1 LSIVYDTCSVLI
13 EPQGGK
19 TLVLTILLTALALLA
34 TAFIGVL
41 GRAVLKCG
49 TRVPGPESILLGAIT
64 NFFDTLGIGSFAP
77 TTAWLRFRR
86 MIPDS
91 FIPATLNV
99 GHALPAMAQSAIF
112 LILLGVHVDPALLI
126 ACIVAAVAGAVV
138 GAPLMVRAPVRLVQ
152 GIVGVALLIAAALY
166 AMSNLDLMPIGG
178 TATALE
184 PRLLWIAVAAH
195 FAMGMLMAFGIGLY
209 APSLILL
216 SLLGLDPRLAFPI
229 MASACAFLM
238 PTTGFRYIKA
248 ERIDLR
254 VVIGIALG
262 GIPAVLLAAFVVK
275 ELPIEPLRWAI
286 VVVVLYAAACFC
298 AQRQKGTPQ
307 RPSSVRGRSRPAR
320 RPRP

>member
-1 LSIVYDTCSVLI
+1 M
-13 EPQGGK
+13 
-19 TLVLTILLTALALLA
+19 VLTILLSALALLA
-34 TAFIGVL
+34 AAFVAMLVREAVKRGV
-41 GRAVLKCG
+41 GA
-49 TRVPGPESILLGAIT
+49 PGPESLALGAIT
-64 NFFDTLGIGSFAP
+64 NFLDTLGIGSFAP
-77 TTAWLRFRR
+77 TTAWLKFRR

-99 GHALPAMAQSAIF
+99 GHALPAMMQSAIF
-112 LILLGVHVDPALLI
+112 LVLLGVQVDPVLLVS
-126 ACIVAAVAGAVV
+126 CIVAAVAGAVV

-152 GIVGVALLIAAALY
+152 GVVGVALLIAAALY

-184 PRLLWIAVAAH
+184 PRLLWIAVVAH
-195 FAMGMLMAFGIGLY
+195 FIMGVLMAFGIGLY

-238 PTTGFRYIKA
+238 PTTGFRYIRS

-254 VVIGIALG
+254 IVIGIALG

-275 ELPIEPLRWAI
+275 EMPIEPLRWAV
-286 VVVVLYAAACFC
+286 VVVVLYAA
-298 AQRQKGTPQ
+298 GLLL
-307 RPSSVRGRSRPAR
+307 RSASRKAVTSA
-320 RPRP
+320 

>member
-1 LSIVYDTCSVLI
+1 MVL
-13 EPQGGK
+13 P
-19 TLVLTILLTALALLA
+19 ILLTALALLA
-34 TAFIGVL
+34 TAFIVMLAREALKRGV
-41 GRAVLKCG
+41 GA
-49 TRVPGPESILLGAIT
+49 PGPEPVILGAIT
-64 NFFDTLGIGSFAP
+64 NLFDTLGIGSFAP
-77 TTAWLRFRR
+77 TTAWLKFRR

-112 LILLGVHVDPALLI
+112 LVLLGVHVDPMLLVS
-126 ACIVAAVAGAVV
+126 CIVAAVAGAVV

-184 PRLLWIAVAAH
+184 PRLLWIAVIGH
-195 FAMGMLMAFGIGLY
+195 FIMGMLMAFGIGLY
-209 APSLILL
+209 APALILL

-238 PTTGFRYIKA
+238 PTTGFRYVRS

-254 VVIGIALG
+254 IVIGIALG

-275 ELPIEPLRWAI
+275 EMPIEPLRWAV
-286 VVVVLYAAACFC
+286 VVVVLYAAALLLR
-298 AQRQKGTPQ
+298 AATRKD
-307 RPSSVRGRSRPAR
+307 VPAV
-320 RPRP
+320 

>member
-1 LSIVYDTCSVLI
+1 M
-13 EPQGGK
+13 
-19 TLVLTILLTALALLA
+19 VLTILLSALALLA
-34 TAFIGVL
+34 AAFVAMLVREALKRGV
-41 GRAVLKCG
+41 GA
-49 TRVPGPESILLGAIT
+49 PGPESLALGAIT
-64 NFFDTLGIGSFAP
+64 NFLDTLGIGSFAP
-77 TTAWLRFRR
+77 TTAWLKFRR

-99 GHALPAMAQSAIF
+99 GHALPAMMQSAIF
-112 LILLGVHVDPALLI
+112 LVLLGVQVDPVLLVS
-126 ACIVAAVAGAVV
+126 CIVAAVAGAVV

-184 PRLLWIAVAAH
+184 PRLLWIAVVAH
-195 FAMGMLMAFGIGLY
+195 FIMGVLMAFGIGLY

-238 PTTGFRYIKA
+238 PTTGFRYIRS

-254 VVIGIALG
+254 IVIGIALG

-275 ELPIEPLRWAI
+275 EMPIEPLRWAV
-286 VVVVLYAAACFC
+286 VVVVLYAA
-298 AQRQKGTPQ
+298 GLLL
-307 RPSSVRGRSRPAR
+307 RSASRKAVTSA
-320 RPRP
+320 

>member
-1 LSIVYDTCSVLI
+1 MVL
-13 EPQGGK
+13 P
-19 TLVLTILLTALALLA
+19 ILLTALALLA
-34 TAFIGVL
+34 TAFIVMLAREALKRGV
-41 GRAVLKCG
+41 GA
-49 TRVPGPESILLGAIT
+49 PGPEPVILGAIT

-77 TTAWLRFRR
+77 TTAWLKFRR

-112 LILLGVHVDPALLI
+112 LVLLGVHVDPMLLVS
-126 ACIVAAVAGAVV
+126 CIVAAVAGAVV

-184 PRLLWIAVAAH
+184 PRLLWIAVIGH
-195 FAMGMLMAFGIGLY
+195 FIMGVLMAFGIGLY
-209 APSLILL
+209 APALILL

-238 PTTGFRYIKA
+238 PTTGFRYVRS

-254 VVIGIALG
+254 IVIGIALG

-275 ELPIEPLRWAI
+275 EMPIEPLRWAV
-286 VVVVLYAAACFC
+286 VVVVLYAAALLLR
-298 AQRQKGTPQ
+298 AATRKDV
-307 RPSSVRGRSRPAR
+307 SPA
-320 RPRP
+320 

>member
-1 LSIVYDTCSVLI
+1 MVLS
-13 EPQGGK
+13 
-19 TLVLTILLTALALLA
+19 ILLTALALLA
-34 TAFIGVL
+34 TAFVVVL
-41 GRAVLKCG
+41 GRAALKRRTG
-49 TRVPGPESILLGAIT
+49 APGPEAIILGAVT

-77 TTAWLRFRR
+77 TTAWLKFRR

-99 GHALPAMAQSAIF
+99 GHALPAMMQSAIF
-112 LILLGVHVDPALLI
+112 LVLLGVQVDPMLLV

-138 GAPLMVRAPVRLVQ
+138 GAPLMVRAPVRVVQ
-152 GIVGVALLIAAALY
+152 AIVGVALLIAAALY

-184 PRLLWIAVAAH
+184 PRLMWIAIAAH
-195 FAMGMLMAFGIGLY
+195 FVMGMLMAFGIGLY

-238 PTTGFRYIKA
+238 PTTGFRYIHA

-254 VVIGIALG
+254 IVIGIALG
-262 GIPAVLLAAFVVK
+262 GIPAVLVAAFVVK
-275 ELPIEPLRWAI
+275 EMPIEPLRWAV
-286 VVVVLYAAACFC
+286 VVVVLYAAALLLRS
-298 AQRQKGTPQ
+298 AIKGD
-307 RPSSVRGRSRPAR
+307 A
-320 RPRP
+320 PRT